1 MRPME
6 SFVGQPI
13 RSLQTML
20 RVISE
25 NDDDMPV
32 VIPDGIYSPDLV
44 EAVSVFQR
52 KHGLPITG
60 ITDLNTWEAIVAVYT
75 PALVE
80 QDRAQTLEI
89 NLNPGR
95 VIRRGEQDP
104 VIYLVQGILLALAE
118 IYHSIPHPGL
128 TGLLDE
134 TTQESLA
141 AFQALSGLPMT
152 GHLDKHT
159 WKHLALQ
166 FPLAASLTANQGN
179 S

>member
-20 RVISE
+20 RVIAE
-25 NDDDMPV
+25 NDSSYQT
-32 VIPDGIYSPDLV
+32 VIPDGIYGPELMQ
-44 EAVSVFQR
+44 AVSVFQR
-52 KHGLPITG
+52 KHGLPVTG
-60 ITDLNTWEAIVAVYT
+60 VTDQDTWDTVVAVYH

-89 NLNPGR
+89 ILNPGQ
-95 VIRRGEQDP
+95 VIRRGERDP
-104 VIYLVQGILLALAE
+104 VIYLVQGMLQAMAD
-118 IYHSIPHPGL
+118 IYHSIARPSQ

-134 TTQESLA
+134 ATVEAIAS
-141 AFQALSGLPMT
+141 FQSLSGLPMT

-166 FPLAASLTANQGN
+166 YPLSTNLKSQP
-179 S
+179 